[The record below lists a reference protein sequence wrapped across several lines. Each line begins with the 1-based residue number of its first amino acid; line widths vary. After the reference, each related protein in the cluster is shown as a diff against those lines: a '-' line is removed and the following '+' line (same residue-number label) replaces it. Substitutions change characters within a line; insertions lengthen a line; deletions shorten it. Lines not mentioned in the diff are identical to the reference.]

1 MVRLTEEQDA
11 EIQKE
16 LELEIPKVGEVVA
29 EAERHLKT
37 LSDIGQLAALYR
49 MALHYYIRETEDERT
64 AIDAVG
70 HFCEELVHGIK
81 SVYCDLDGHKSKQ

>member
-1 MVRLTEEQDA
+1 MVRRTDEQDA

-16 LELEIPKVGEVVA
+16 LELEIPKVAEVVA
-29 EAERHLKT
+29 KAERHLRV
-37 LSDIGQLAALYR
+37 LSDIGQLAALYQ
-49 MALHYYIRETEDERT
+49 MALRYYVRETEDERT

-81 SVYCDLDGHKSKQ
+81 SVYSDLDGHKSKR

>member
-1 MVRLTEEQDA
+1 MRLTDEQDA

-29 EAERHLKT
+29 EAERRLRT

-49 MALHYYIRETEDERT
+49 MTLHYYVRETDDEQS
-64 AIDAVG
+64 AIDAVR
-70 HFCEELVHGIK
+70 HLCEELVLGIK
-81 SVYCDLDGHKSKQ
+81 STYADLGGQKSKQ